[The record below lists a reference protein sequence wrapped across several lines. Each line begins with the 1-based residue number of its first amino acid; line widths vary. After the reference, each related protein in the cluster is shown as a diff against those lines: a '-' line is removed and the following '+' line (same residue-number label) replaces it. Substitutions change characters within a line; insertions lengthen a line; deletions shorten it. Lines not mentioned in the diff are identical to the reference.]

1 MSLPTTSTATSTTG
15 APTGA
20 GRRVFERWLFWPLAL
35 LLLALAVELGHRA
48 QRIVTGRP
56 YLDARATERVAKL
69 AEENVKI
76 EFARPST
83 KGAAPGADT
92 ELLPHPYVA
101 ILSRAHVRTLER
113 AVAAMRDAARTELD
127 VVIVGGVGAQVFA
140 GAARERLI
148 EALPTLPGWQG
159 RKVAFWSFADPYV
172 KEPQQ
177 LELVLYLTSLGAVPE
192 LVIDVSGR
200 NELLIG
206 SANALADM
214 HPAYPA
220 RAQWQP
226 LVFGGATDRA
236 SLDLL
241 VTAWSNQREIAA
253 VAARAKAGWIH
264 CSLWAGDAIDRIE
277 HLALER
283 DLVLTSYQRRSEA
296 AQREL
301 VLRGP
306 TPPTTPT
313 QRIATS
319 AGIWFQSTRDL
330 ASLCAARGI
339 RFVVAVEPFEEPH
352 HAAKKRS
359 ESNGEKAGAGR
370 TVLLQAAKRLTE
382 LGTLWID
389 AAELAEAKQTPREV
403 AAALVDE
410 MVRRLAAE

>member
-1 MSLPTTSTATSTTG
+1 MSTPPTSTTT
-15 APTGA
+15 APPSA
-20 GRRVFERWLFWPLAL
+20 GRRFFERWLFWPLSL

-56 YLDARATERVAKL
+56 YLDARAAERVAKL

-83 KGAAPGADT
+83 KGAPPGSDS
-92 ELLPHPYVA
+92 ELLPHPYA
-101 ILSRAHVRTLER
+101 AFLSRAHVRTLEQ
-113 AVAAMRDAARTELD
+113 AVAAMRDATRTELD
-127 VVIVGGVGAQVFA
+127 VVIVGGVGAQMFA
-140 GAARERLI
+140 GASRERLI
-148 EALPTLPGWQG
+148 ETLPTLPGWQG
-159 RKVAFWSFADPYV
+159 RKVAFWSFADTYV

-177 LELVLYLTSLGAVPE
+177 LELVLYLTALGAVPD

-200 NELLIG
+200 NELLVG

-241 VTAWSNQREIAA
+241 VTAWRNQREIAA

-283 DLVLTSYQRRSEA
+283 SLVLTSYQRRSEA

-306 TPPTTPT
+306 SPPITPS

-319 AGIWFQSTRDL
+319 ANIWFQSTRDL
-330 ASLCAARGI
+330 AALCSAHGI
-339 RFVVAVEPFEEPH
+339 RFVVALEPFEEPH
-352 HAAKKRS
+352 HAAKKGS
-359 ESNGEKAGAGR
+359 ESNGEKPGSGR
-370 TVLLQAAKRLTE
+370 KVLMQAAKRLTE
-382 LGTLWID
+382 LDAIWID
-389 AAELAEAKQTPREV
+389 AAELAEEKQTPREL

-410 MVRRLAAE
+410 IVRRLAAN